1 MTMPVPAD
9 GIPLARSPFAGADLC
24 AQTGFQLPPQAVR
37 PMFDHDVRDFAAVAG
52 LPVSMTRSIRRLDF
66 TAITVPP
73 WRLVAKELM
82 FALLVPGHDAVV
94 TLPRAVR
101 VPLHLASCRAR
112 LAELATLLNWL
123 AGQGITGLDQIDAGH
138 CDRYLHHRSHIYAAT
153 GAIAGDLGP
162 ATRRMAVQAVLDLI
176 DYRDLFT
183 GPPAPWPGC
192 EAPPTATAPRRFPRR
207 SSSRCSPPHCMWPAR
222 WARTCGN

>member
-1 MTMPVPAD
+1 
-9 GIPLARSPFAGADLC
+9 
-24 AQTGFQLPPQAVR
+24 
-37 PMFDHDVRDFAAVAG
+37 
-52 LPVSMTRSIRRLDF
+52 
-66 TAITVPP
+66 
-73 WRLVAKELM
+73 M

-112 LAELATLLNWL
+112 LTELATLLNWL
-123 AGQGITGLDQIDAGH
+123 AGQGITGLDQVDAGH
-138 CDRYLHHRSHIYAAT
+138 CGRYLHHRSHIYTAT

-183 GPPAPWPGC
+183 TGRPRPACGHGETGPPAPWPDC

-207 SSSRCSPPHCMWPAR
+207 SSSRCSPPHCM
-222 WARTCGN
+222 